1 MDFLKEVNISEETI
15 DYLNSNINE
24 QELNSIYLYVEDIE
38 SAIKYF
44 QEIGVTVVENLLK
57 YDFHIFMPGR
67 ETLERAISKL
77 DKQSFVSA
85 LNQDIRYIK
94 ILEKNEYV

>member
-1 MDFLKEVNISEETI
+1 M
-15 DYLNSNINE
+15 
-24 QELNSIYLYVEDIE
+24 IYH
-38 SAIKYF
+38 
-44 QEIGVTVVENLLK
+44 LK

-85 LNQDIRYIK
+85 LNHDIRYIK